1 MTTALRKP
9 MSQAEF
15 LDWEA
20 RQEFR
25 YEFDGFDPLA
35 MTGGTFSHARI
46 QHNLHLALG
55 NRLRGTPCQYVG
67 NDLKIEVAGSIRYPD
82 GFVTCT
88 PIERGTVLV
97 RNPVIVFE
105 VLSPSTART
114 DRIIKAR
121 EYQATPSIQR
131 YVMLEQD
138 FVGATAFA
146 RHADAWTVQTLAE
159 EDTLALPE
167 IEIALP
173 LAELYEGLSF
183 N

>member
-20 RQEFR
+20 RQELR
-25 YEFDGFDPLA
+25 HEFDGFAPIA
-35 MTGGTFSHARI
+35 MTGGTVAHAILQR
-46 QHNLHLALG
+46 NLAAMVG
-55 NRLRGTPCQYVG
+55 PRLRRPCQFFG
-67 NDLKIEVAGSIRYPD
+67 SDLKIEAAGSIRYPD
-82 GFVTCT
+82 GIVVCT
-88 PIERGTVLV
+88 PVDPKATLV
-97 RNPVIVFE
+97 RTPLIVFE

-138 FVGATAFA
+138 FLGATAFA

-183 N
+183 S